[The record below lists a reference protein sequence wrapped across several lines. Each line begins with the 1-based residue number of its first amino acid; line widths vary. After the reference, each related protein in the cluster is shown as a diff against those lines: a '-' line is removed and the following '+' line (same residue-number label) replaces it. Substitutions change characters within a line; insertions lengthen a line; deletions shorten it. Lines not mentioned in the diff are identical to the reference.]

1 MLMKLL
7 AVTLAMGTASAYAG
21 PFTMTCNSGNTT
33 LCRSLEAEVNKN
45 LPDADATNYTKGMAN
60 SQALSGKGTGA
71 DYATNFD
78 LFMVGVNVGAAV
90 DPGGQSASKVIGGDI
105 DAQQLRG
112 VGAQVNGILG
122 LNLSV
127 LPMKFFERS
136 KFYLN
141 AGSFDKSSGEFKL
154 KTSSF
159 GAHYQHKIIKDKDII
174 GFKMLHWGG
183 VDLTTGVEVSK
194 LTVDYGKTLAQT
206 VTISGQ
212 SASYSGPLSVKA
224 DIKSTSIPIEL
235 STSLQYLYILS
246 TYVGVGG
253 DLNSGKSSV
262 VASSTGTITVAG
274 TPETGTINLGNSGKP
289 DSFDARYFVGQQFN
303 FPIVKV
309 YVHFNQSVVNDTMG
323 VAGGVKI
330 AW

>member
-1 MLMKLL
+1 MLTKLL
-7 AVTLAMGTASAYAG
+7 AVSLAMGTLSAFAG
-21 PFTMTCNSGNTT
+21 PFTMTCNNGNTT
-33 LCRSLEAEVNKN
+33 LCRALETEVNKN

-90 DPGGQSASKVIGGDI
+90 DPGNQSASDVIGGNI

-136 KFYLN
+136 KIYLN

-159 GAHYQHKIIKDKDII
+159 GLHYQHKIVKDKDII

-183 VDLTTGVEVSK
+183 VDLTTGVESSSLK
-194 LTVDYGKTLAQT
+194 VDYAKTLNQT
-206 VTISGQ
+206 VTVSGQ
-212 SASYSGPLSVKA
+212 NATYNGPLTVNAK
-224 DIKSTSIPIEL
+224 INTLSIPIEL

-246 TYVGVGG
+246 TYVGIGG
-253 DLNSGKSSV
+253 DLNSGKATV
-262 VASSTGTITVAG
+262 TAGSTGTITANSIS
-274 TPETGTINLGNSGKP
+274 ETGTVNLGNSGKP
-289 DSFDARYFVGQQFN
+289 DSFDGRYFIGQQFN
-303 FPIVKV
+303 FPLVKI
-309 YVHFNQSVVNDTMG
+309 YAQFNQSVVNDTMG